1 MQLSFLSIHF
11 ILLYVDIMYLLQNF
25 PDQNHFWQAFNYKT
39 LGTQLALC
47 AGAEVNPKPLT
58 CPRVP
63 GGVSPWGGSSLPSGG
78 IAGWHFSVC
87 NSPILPAAALVL
99 GLETVTR

>member
-1 MQLSFLSIHF
+1 MQLPFLSSHF

-25 PDQNHFWQAFNYKT
+25 PDQIHFWQAFDCKT

-58 CPRVP
+58 AEFTATVIR
-63 GGVSPWGGSSLPSGG
+63 SLGAFPHGEGTSFHLDG
-78 IAGWHFSVC
+78 IAGWLSASV
-87 NSPILPAAALVL
+87 IALSYQL
-99 GLETVTR
+99 FLWF

>member
-25 PDQNHFWQAFNYKT
+25 PDQNHLWQAFDCKT

-58 CPRVP
+58 AEFATIALRCLAAFPHGEGAAFHLV
-63 GGVSPWGGSSLPSGG
+63 GLLVGTSVSV
-78 IAGWHFSVC
+78 I
-87 NSPILPAAALVL
+87 VL
-99 GLETVTR
+99 SYQLLLWF